1 VRLAPALRASLERLD
16 RSLDSRPGR
25 ELSMFTYYPNPIVSL
40 ILLVLDLYKWV
51 VIVAVIVSWL
61 VIFRVINVSVPAVR
75 QALRFLD
82 ALTEPVFRQVRR
94 VVPAVGGFD
103 LSPLIVLIAI
113 WFLQQVVIWVAV
125 RFSF

>member
-1 VRLAPALRASLERLD
+1 
-16 RSLDSRPGR
+16 
-25 ELSMFTYYPNPIVSL
+25 MFTYYPNPIVSL
-40 ILLVLDLYKWV
+40 ILLLLDLYKWI

-113 WFLQQVVIWVAV
+113 WFLQQVVLWVAY
-125 RFSF
+125 RFNF

>member
-1 VRLAPALRASLERLD
+1 
-16 RSLDSRPGR
+16 
-25 ELSMFTYYPNPIVSL
+25 MFTYYPNPIVLL

>member
-1 VRLAPALRASLERLD
+1 
-16 RSLDSRPGR
+16 
-25 ELSMFTYYPNPIVSL
+25 MFNYYPNPVVSL
-40 ILLVLDLYKWV
+40 LLLLLDLYKWV

-61 VIFRVINVSVPAVR
+61 VVFRVVNVSVPAVR

-113 WFLQQVVIWVAV
+113 WFLQQVVVWIAV
-125 RFSF
+125 RFNL

>member
-1 VRLAPALRASLERLD
+1 
-16 RSLDSRPGR
+16 
-25 ELSMFTYYPNPIVSL
+25 MFYYYPNPIVSL
-40 ILLVLDLYKWV
+40 ILLLLDIYKWV

-103 LSPLIVLIAI
+103 LSPLIVLVAI

-125 RFSF
+125 RFNF

>member
-1 VRLAPALRASLERLD
+1 
-16 RSLDSRPGR
+16 
-25 ELSMFTYYPNPIVSL
+25 MFAYYPNPIISL
-40 ILLVLDLYKWV
+40 ILLLLDLYKWI

-113 WFLQQVVIWVAV
+113 WFLQQVVVWVAV